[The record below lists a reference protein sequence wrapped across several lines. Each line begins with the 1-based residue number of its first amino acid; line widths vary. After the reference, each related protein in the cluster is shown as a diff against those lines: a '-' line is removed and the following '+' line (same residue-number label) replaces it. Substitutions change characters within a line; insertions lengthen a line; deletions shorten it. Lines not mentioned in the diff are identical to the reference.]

1 MQILHFF
8 ESIRTPLLDSFM
20 LLITNFGDEMLF
32 ILAGLIVF
40 WCIDKYEGYF
50 MLAVGLFATVIGQFM
65 KIAFRIPRPWVRDPS
80 LTVVGN
86 ATESAGGYSFPSGHS
101 LASVSLYG
109 AVARWNKNRIARIIA
124 VSLCVL
130 VPVSRMYLGVH
141 TPLDVLVGSAIAAA
155 LVLLIYPLIKSDK
168 RNTYL
173 TFIFSSL
180 VLLCVTFVL
189 FVEFYSFPADVDAEN
204 LASAVKNAYTLLGT
218 SLGIFTAFL
227 IDTKKLNFS
236 TEASLIGQILKCALG
251 AIIVLAIKALA
262 KPLLI
267 SLFGDIG
274 INHTIRYF
282 LIVIFAGVIWPLTFP
297 IFSKIGKKN

>member
-1 MQILHFF
+1 MQILYFF
-8 ESIRTPLLDSFM
+8 ESIRTPVLDAFM

-109 AVARWNKNRIARIIA
+109 AVARWNKNRIARIVAI
-124 VSLCVL
+124 SLCVL
-130 VPVSRMYLGVH
+130 VPISRMYLGVH

-180 VLLCVTFVL
+180 VLLCVAFVL
-189 FVEFYSFPADVDAEN
+189 FVELFEFGSDVDAEN
-204 LASAVKNAYTLLGT
+204 LASAIKNAYTLLGT

-227 IDTKKLNFS
+227 VDTKMLNFK

-251 AIIVLAIKALA
+251 AVIVLLIKALA

-267 SLFGDIG
+267 AAFGDIG
-274 INHTIRYF
+274 LNHAIRYF
-282 LIVIFAGVIWPLTFP
+282 LIVIFAGVVWPLTFP
-297 IFSKIGKKN
+297 LFAKIGKK